1 MGFDERGNPLAEHWA
16 DECPAD
22 DAVDLVVAGRQRV
35 ANVVEESGQLELTV
49 LGMRATQVRRTLQ
62 PVMQEGEAADV
73 FVVRLL
79 LQRGDDVVA
88 TIRAGSHTHAL
99 DQLDELEPLAVRT
112 AEVER

>member
-73 FVVRLL
+73 FVGLFDRARAA
-79 LQRGDDVVA
+79 QEPDDGVD
-88 TIRAGSHTHAL
+88 AGGRS
-99 DQLDELEPLAVRT
+99 
-112 AEVER
+112 